1 MRRLNN
7 RVWLFLTCVLLLAP
21 GCFASTRMTS
31 VSNSEWVPRAVGPM
45 LVWVVSEDLN
55 VRRAMEEEFEGKG
68 VDYDIEI
75 IPALNVFFPGESYSE
90 DEVRET
96 SSRRGITAILYLA
109 SGAKGTE
116 DVQLPS
122 TTTTQCTLWTGSPRR
137 CAQTRETTSGGGS
150 ASLPWAEYSID
161 LIDATDGMPIWTA
174 TATSGGNVFADQDNL
189 RKSLVGKTLE
199 QLREDGILRRP

>member
-1 MRRLNN
+1 
-7 RVWLFLTCVLLLAP
+7 
-21 GCFASTRMTS
+21 
-31 VSNSEWVPRAVGPM
+31 M

-55 VRRAMEEEFEGKG
+55 VRLAMEEEFEGKG

-75 IPALNVFFPGESYSE
+75 IPALDVFFPGESYSE
-90 DEVRET
+90 DEVWETLRRREIAT
-96 SSRRGITAILYLA
+96 VLYLVPGT
-109 SGAKGTE
+109 SGAQA
-116 DVQLPS
+116 VQLPS
-122 TTTTQCTLWTGSPRR
+122 STTTQCTLWTGSPRR

-174 TATSGGNVFADQDNL
+174 TATSGGNAFSDSDNL

-199 QLREDGILRRP
+199 QLREDGILIKRP